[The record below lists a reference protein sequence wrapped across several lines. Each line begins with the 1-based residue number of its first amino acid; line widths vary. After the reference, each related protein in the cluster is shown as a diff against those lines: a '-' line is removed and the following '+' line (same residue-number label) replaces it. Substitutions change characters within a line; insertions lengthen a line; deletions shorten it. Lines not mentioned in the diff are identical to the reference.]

1 MRQPEL
7 PVDPP
12 VNTETTVD
20 HIKMMQSLLMDIE
33 YHVSRLDAPAKTR
46 RMFGCTLGALEAML
60 KVMR

>member
-12 VNTETTVD
+12 VETETPVD

-33 YHVSRLDAPAKTR
+33 YHVSRLDAPATTR
-46 RMFGCTLGALEAML
+46 RMFGCGVDALEKML
-60 KVMR
+60 EVMR